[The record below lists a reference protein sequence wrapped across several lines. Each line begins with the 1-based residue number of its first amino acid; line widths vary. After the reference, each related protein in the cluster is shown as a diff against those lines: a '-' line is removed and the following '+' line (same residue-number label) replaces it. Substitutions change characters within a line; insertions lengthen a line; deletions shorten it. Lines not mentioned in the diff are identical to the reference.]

1 MSRRERKETAGIK
14 RYKSLLFLAMLGM
27 MLGTGCEKSPT
38 EVRDISSEN
47 TVEKIIQEQMKT
59 DNGETVSEKK
69 TEENTQVFTK
79 DDSPEKPYA
88 GSVDYDLTKMDSDM
102 VYATVFQMMSAP
114 QQYEGKT
121 FRMDGLYYSIYYET
135 TDKYYHYCIIQ
146 DALACCAQGME
157 FVWGDGSHQY
167 PEEYPAEEAEII
179 VEGIFETYREDGDD
193 NLYCRLAN
201 ASLEVCDN

>member
-59 DNGETVSEKK
+59 VNGETVSEKK

-121 FRMDGLYYSIYYET
+121 FRMDGL
-135 TDKYYHYCIIQ
+135 
-146 DALACCAQGME
+146 
-157 FVWGDGSHQY
+157 
-167 PEEYPAEEAEII
+167 
-179 VEGIFETYREDGDD
+179 
-193 NLYCRLAN
+193 
-201 ASLEVCDN
+201 